1 MRHIEQCLD
10 QQPVRI
16 METKKGEQILLKD
29 NTRLKKKKKKKAYMA
44 LESQVYGR
52 NIPQFEK
59 SPKMNFNK

>member
-1 MRHIEQCLD
+1 MRHTEQCLG
-10 QQPVRI
+10 QQPVTI
-16 METKKGEQILLKD
+16 MEMKVGEQILFKD
-29 NTRLKKKKKKKAYMA
+29 NTRLKKKKKEAYMA